1 VQRRFPHVVGQHAAN
16 GMTLV
21 VSRGAG
27 SWGPRM
33 RLWQPG
39 EIVRITLRAKR

>member
-1 VQRRFPHVVGQHAAN
+1 
-16 GMTLV
+16 MKLV
-21 VSRGAG
+21 ISRGAG

-39 EIVRITLRAKR
+39 EILKLTLRSKPKQKQA